1 MDVIGKL
8 VIVTGLTIGVI
19 VEQAIIMKYVLL
31 VSK

>member
-19 VEQAIIMKYVLL
+19 VEQTIIMKYVL
-31 VSK
+31 